1 MNSVVASGVA
11 ALFEIKETY
20 DKDPIRLKPKLVLK
34 LLAALNECSEWGQV
48 FLLDCLASY
57 IPQDEDEA
65 ENIVEKVL
73 PRLQHVNAAVILGY
87 IFIITNK

>member
-1 MNSVVASGVA
+1 MA
-11 ALFEIKETY
+11 ALCEIKETY

-87 IFIITNK
+87 IFIITND